1 MRLGSVVAAVLWMD
15 GPKSF
20 GYEDFDGP
28 ADQLLGGIPK
38 YMVRL
43 CIRPGDGSRF
53 VRNEHGIR

>member
-1 MRLGSVVAAVLWMD
+1 MRLSSVIATVLWMD

-28 ADQLLGGIPK
+28 AHQLLGDIPK

-43 CIRPGDGSRF
+43 GIRQGDGSRF